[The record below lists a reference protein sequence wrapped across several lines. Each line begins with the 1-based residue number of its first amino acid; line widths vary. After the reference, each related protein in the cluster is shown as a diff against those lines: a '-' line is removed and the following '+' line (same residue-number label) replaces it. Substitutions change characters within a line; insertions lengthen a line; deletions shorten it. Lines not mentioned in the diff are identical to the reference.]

1 VPAAEGTTVAAAPQV
16 ETRAADEEAGIEVS
30 NQQSLRKQQEE
41 QLELQTAG
49 AEKINFL
56 LNQADQWIADANW
69 LRAEKKLKDVLA
81 SGEFD
86 RWHPE
91 ADDYG
96 ELYEILVR
104 SATIHIDMHTRES
117 ITFTKRRAR

>member
-1 VPAAEGTTVAAAPQV
+1 MDKVVPQVSGQRPVTMVATTVAAAPPLN
-16 ETRAADEEAGIEVS
+16 TRATDEEAAIAVS
-30 NQQSLRKQQEE
+30 EQQSLRKE
-41 QLELQTAG
+41 QHERLQLQTAG

-86 RWHPE
+86 KWHPE

-104 SATIHIDMHTRES
+104 DMPMRES
-117 ITFTKRRAR
+117 VNA